1 MSLPDNKYMT
11 SEDFEDFLK
20 EIGGLKDGWYPDRC
34 RITQRGFFE
43 VDNGWLIIV
52 KELIEELIR
61 MEWDREIKQVKE
73 KFGGLRFY
81 INKGSIQ
88 LHDRIQ
94 LAEKLSTTTCEIC
107 GEVGSNQIKNN
118 WVVTLCDKHSHNG

>member
-34 RITQRGFFE
+34 SITQRGFFE
-43 VDNGWLIIV
+43 VDNGWLKIV
-52 KELIEELIR
+52 KELIEELITVG
-61 MEWDREIKQVKE
+61 WDREILQVKE
-73 KFGGLRFY
+73 KFGGLKFY
-81 INKGSIQ
+81 VNKSSIEI
-88 LHDRIQ
+88 LDGIH

-118 WVVTLCDKHSHNG
+118 WVVTLCNKHSSNG